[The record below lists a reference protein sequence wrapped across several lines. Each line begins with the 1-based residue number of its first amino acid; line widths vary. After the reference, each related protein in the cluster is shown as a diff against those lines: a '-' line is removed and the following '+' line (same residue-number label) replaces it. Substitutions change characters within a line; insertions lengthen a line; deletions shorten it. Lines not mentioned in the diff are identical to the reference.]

1 MKIKEMPLVTQYQ
14 FTALL
19 HIDDFMNVVVDSK
32 EFDAFIIM
40 AEKNGINSSLR
51 DQRQW
56 VGEEHKINIQVN
68 IAHEFITQ
76 GFEYDLL
83 TLLMENKN

>member
-1 MKIKEMPLVTQYQ
+1 MPLVVQYQ
-14 FTALL
+14 FTADL

-32 EFDAFIIM
+32 EFDAFVIM

-51 DQRQW
+51 DQTQW
-56 VGEEHKINIQVN
+56 VGADHKINIQVN
-68 IAHEFITQ
+68 IAYQFINS
-76 GFEYDLL
+76 GFEYDLI